1 MKRILVLGGT
11 GAMGVY
17 LVKLLSSEKDMEVL
31 VTSRS
36 PRENFGNVRYLL
48 ANARDPK
55 SMDELL
61 SNNHYD
67 CIVDFMNYNY
77 EEFEVWHK
85 RLLEATDHY
94 VFLSSSRV
102 YANSETPLTEDSAR
116 LLETTTDKDFL
127 ATNRY
132 ALRKAREEN
141 MLKSSGKKNFTI
153 IRPYITYSNRRLQL
167 GICEKEDWLYRV
179 LNDKEILFSE
189 GVLDNKTTLTYGDNV
204 SYGIANLIKNT
215 VPNGEAIHITTE
227 ETMTW
232 KEILCLYSHVIK
244 EETNKDINIYTSP
257 DIWDIELVY
266 EGGYNTIYDRRWNR
280 SFSNAKAEKICGHID
295 YMPMREGLESCLR
308 SFIKDWKEQ
317 GNSIFLKLNEEY
329 HRLMDDVI
337 IENKIIKN
345 KVNL

>member
-1 MKRILVLGGT
+1 MKKILVLGGT

-36 PRENFGNVRYLL
+36 PRQNFGNVKYLL
-48 ANARDPK
+48 SNARDSK
-55 SMDELL
+55 CMEELL
-61 SNNHYD
+61 SGNHYD

-77 EEFEVWHK
+77 EEFKEWHT
-85 RLLEATDHY
+85 RLLKATDHY
-94 VFLSSSRV
+94 IFLSSSRV
-102 YANSETPLTEDSAR
+102 YANSATPLTEDSPR
-116 LLETTTDKDFL
+116 LLETTTDKEFL

-132 ALRKAREEN
+132 ALRKAREED
-141 MLKSSGKKNFTI
+141 MLRKSGKKNFTI

-215 VPNGEAIHITTE
+215 LPHGEAIHITTE

-232 KEILCLYSHVIK
+232 REVLCLYSRIIR
-244 EETNKDINIYTSP
+244 EETNKDIKLYTSP
-257 DIWDIELVY
+257 DIKNIEFVY
-266 EGGYNTIYDRRWNR
+266 EGGYNTIYDRQWNR
-280 SFSNAKAEKICGHID
+280 SFSNAKAETMCGHID
-295 YMPMREGLESCLR
+295 YLPMREGLEFCLR
-308 SFIKDWKEQ
+308 SFLTDWKEQ
-317 GNSIFLKLNEEY
+317 GNSVFLKLNEEY
-329 HRLMDDVI
+329 HNMMDKALS
-337 IENKIIKN
+337 ENKIIKN
-345 KVNL
+345 KVIL

>member
-1 MKRILVLGGT
+1 MKKILVLGGT

-17 LVKLLSSEKDMEVL
+17 LVKLLSCEKDMEVL

-36 PRENFGNVRYLL
+36 PRINFGNVKYILS
-48 ANARDPK
+48 NARDPK
-55 SMDELL
+55 CMEDLL
-61 SNNHYD
+61 SGNHYD

-77 EEFEVWHK
+77 EEFEVWHT
-85 RLLEATDHY
+85 RLLDATDHY
-94 VFLSSSRV
+94 IFLSSSRV
-102 YANSETPLTEDSAR
+102 YANSATPLTEESPR

-132 ALRKAREEN
+132 ALRKAREED
-141 MLKSSGKKNFTI
+141 MLRSTGKKNFTI

-204 SYGIANLIKNT
+204 SYGIANLIKNA
-215 VPNGEAIHITTE
+215 PNGEAIHITTE

-232 KEILCLYSHVIK
+232 REILCLYSRIIK
-244 EETNKDINIYTSP
+244 EETNMDINLYTSP
-257 DIWDIELVY
+257 DIKNIELVY
-266 EGGYNTIYDRRWNR
+266 EGGYNTIYDRQWNR
-280 SFSNAKAEKICGHID
+280 SFSNAKAEKMCGHID
-295 YMPMREGLESCLR
+295 YLPMNVGLESCLR
-308 SFIKDWKEQ
+308 AFLKDWKEQ
-317 GNSIFLKLNEEY
+317 GNSIFLKVNEEY
-329 HRLMDDVI
+329 HSLMDEALY
-337 IENKIIKN
+337 ENKIIKN

>member
-1 MKRILVLGGT
+1 MKKILVLGGT

-17 LVKLLSSEKDMEVL
+17 LVKLLSCEKDMEVL

-36 PRENFGNVRYLL
+36 PRINFGNVKYILS
-48 ANARDPK
+48 NARDPK
-55 SMDELL
+55 CMEDLL
-61 SNNHYD
+61 SGNHYD

-77 EEFEVWHK
+77 EEFEVWHT
-85 RLLEATDHY
+85 RLLDATDHY
-94 VFLSSSRV
+94 IFLSSSRV
-102 YANSETPLTEDSAR
+102 YANSATPLTEESPR

-132 ALRKAREEN
+132 ALRKAREED
-141 MLKSSGKKNFTI
+141 MLRSTGKKNFTI

-204 SYGIANLIKNT
+204 SYGIANLIKNA
-215 VPNGEAIHITTE
+215 PNGEAIHITTE

-232 KEILCLYSHVIK
+232 REILCLYSRIIK
-244 EETNKDINIYTSP
+244 EETNKDINLSP
-257 DIWDIELVY
+257 DIKNIELVY
-266 EGGYNTIYDRRWNR
+266 EGGYNTIYDRQWNR
-280 SFSNAKAEKICGHID
+280 SFSNAKAEKMCGHID
-295 YMPMREGLESCLR
+295 YLPMNVGLESCLR
-308 SFIKDWKEQ
+308 AFLKDWKEQ
-317 GNSIFLKLNEEY
+317 GNSIFLKVNEEY
-329 HRLMDDVI
+329 HSLMDKALY
-337 IENKIIKN
+337 ENKIIKN

>member
-1 MKRILVLGGT
+1 MKKILVLGGT

-17 LVKLLSSEKDMEVL
+17 LVKLLSCEKDMEVL

-36 PRENFGNVRYLL
+36 PRINFGNVKYILS
-48 ANARDPK
+48 NARDPK
-55 SMDELL
+55 CMEDLL
-61 SNNHYD
+61 SGNHYD

-77 EEFEVWHK
+77 EEFEVWHT
-85 RLLEATDHY
+85 RLLDATDHY
-94 VFLSSSRV
+94 IFLSSSRV
-102 YANSETPLTEDSAR
+102 YANSATPLTEESPR

-132 ALRKAREEN
+132 ALRKAREED
-141 MLKSSGKKNFTI
+141 MLRSTGKKNFTI

-204 SYGIANLIKNT
+204 SYGIANLIKNA
-215 VPNGEAIHITTE
+215 PNGEAIHITTE

-232 KEILCLYSHVIK
+232 REILCLCSRIIK
-244 EETNKDINIYTSP
+244 EETNKDINLYTSP
-257 DIWDIELVY
+257 DIKNIELVY
-266 EGGYNTIYDRRWNR
+266 EGGYNTIYDRQWNR
-280 SFSNAKAEKICGHID
+280 SFSNAKAEKMCGHID
-295 YMPMREGLESCLR
+295 YLPMNVGLESCLR
-308 SFIKDWKEQ
+308 AFLKDWKEQ
-317 GNSIFLKLNEEY
+317 GNSIFLKVNEEY
-329 HRLMDDVI
+329 HSLMDKALY
-337 IENKIIKN
+337 ENKIIKN

>member
-1 MKRILVLGGT
+1 MMKILVLGGT

-17 LVKLLSSEKDMEVL
+17 LVKLLSSEKDMEVF

-36 PRENFGNVRYLL
+36 SRQNFGNVKY
-48 ANARDPK
+48 
-55 SMDELL
+55 LL
-61 SNNHYD
+61 SNAREPKCMENLLSGKHYD

-77 EEFEVWHK
+77 EEFEAWHS

-94 VFLSSSRV
+94 IFLSSSRV
-102 YANSETPLTEDSAR
+102 YANSEIPLTEESPR
-116 LLETTTDKDFL
+116 LLETTTDKEFL

-141 MLKSSGKKNFTI
+141 MLRESRKKNFTI

-189 GVLDNKTTLTYGDNV
+189 GILDNKTTLTYGDDV
-204 SYGIANLIKNT
+204 SFGIANIIKNAH
-215 VPNGEAIHITTE
+215 PNGEAIHITTE

-232 KEILCLYSHVIK
+232 REILNLYSYVIK
-244 EETNKDINIYTSP
+244 EETGKEINLYTSP
-257 DIWDIELVY
+257 DIKNIELVY
-266 EGGYNTIYDRRWNR
+266 EGGYNTIYDRQWNR
-280 SFSNAKAEKICGHID
+280 SFSNAKAETMCSHID

-308 SFIKDWKEQ
+308 SFLADWKVQ
-317 GNSIFLKLNEEY
+317 GNSIFLKLNDEY
-329 HRLMDDVI
+329 HGLMDKVLK
-337 IENKIIKN
+337 ENKIIKN
-345 KVNL
+345 KVKL

>member
-1 MKRILVLGGT
+1 MKKILVLGGT

-17 LVKLLSSEKDMEVL
+17 LVKLLSCEKDMEVL

-36 PRENFGNVRYLL
+36 PRINFGNVKYILS
-48 ANARDPK
+48 NARDPK
-55 SMDELL
+55 CMEDLL
-61 SNNHYD
+61 SGNHYD

-77 EEFEVWHK
+77 EEFEVWHT
-85 RLLEATDHY
+85 RLLDATDHNI
-94 VFLSSSRV
+94 FLSSTRV
-102 YANSETPLTEDSAR
+102 YANSASPLTEESPR

-132 ALRKAREEN
+132 ALRKAREED
-141 MLKSSGKKNFTI
+141 MLRSTGKKNFTI

-204 SYGIANLIKNT
+204 SYGIANLIKNA
-215 VPNGEAIHITTE
+215 PNGEAIHITTE

-232 KEILCLYSHVIK
+232 REILCLYSRIIK
-244 EETNKDINIYTSP
+244 EETNKDINLYTSP
-257 DIWDIELVY
+257 YRKNIERVY
-266 EGGYNTIYDRRWNR
+266 EGGYNTIYDRQWNR
-280 SFSNAKAEKICGHID
+280 SFSNAKAEKMCGHID
-295 YMPMREGLESCLR
+295 YLPMNVGLESCLR
-308 SFIKDWKEQ
+308 AFLKDWKEQ
-317 GNSIFLKLNEEY
+317 GNSIFLKVNEEY
-329 HRLMDDVI
+329 HSLMDEALY
-337 IENKIIKN
+337 ENKIIKN